1 MYEVYLKSSGL
12 NIPCNKE
19 THNLIAKNL
28 KKIVQNFSSCV
39 HCQYKCKC
47 RFSLFFEL
55 GFQSYLISRITCKF
69 MFTLFKSVIQWSG
82 PTINAEQHNIILQMM
97 GWPRDMGGSCEYT
110 EEAIVDCQQEAIP
123 QLGVY
128 GEIPLPHCQT
138 SILRTSILRSVFTMP
153 WVGSSEQ
160 RFIRGGKFLD

>member
-1 MYEVYLKSSGL
+1 
-12 NIPCNKE
+12 
-19 THNLIAKNL
+19 
-28 KKIVQNFSSCV
+28 
-39 HCQYKCKC
+39 
-47 RFSLFFEL
+47 
-55 GFQSYLISRITCKF
+55 
-69 MFTLFKSVIQWSG
+69 
-82 PTINAEQHNIILQMM
+82 
-97 GWPRDMGGSCEYT
+97 MGGSYEYT

-138 SILRTSILRSVFTMP
+138 NILRSVFTMP